1 MWNVEGGVA
10 CRRVGMALCK
20 GEVWHYKR
28 GVACRGG
35 VIRGVVLMQHLN
47 ELEEVDTSQYQP
59 AQSSVNLSKNR
70 YQKIMPC
77 EYLWV
82 WHGACGCGQ
91 VQY

>member
-1 MWNVEGGVA
+1 MEGSVS
-10 CRRVGMALCK
+10 LCK
-20 GEVWHYKR
+20 GEAWHYKR

-77 EYLWV
+77 EYLGVPWSLWV
-82 WHGACGCGQ
+82 WPSAVLISILCS
-91 VQY
+91 YR